1 MIEKRIAT
9 AVLLASLA
17 VGPAQPVLA
26 DSLGAGIVGGV
37 LGGIIS
43 GAIINEGNK
52 NRQQAPRNT
61 TTYYA
66 PAMSSAQRAQNVEV
80 QTALNYFGFPV
91 GGADGVLGAQS
102 RAQIA
107 QYQAFLGYPATGDLS
122 DFQQTLLVNGYN
134 RAIAGG
140 SATMQQAAANPM
152 GTRGLLITY
161 RDEMAGVNQPAA
173 KALMQPAPDMT
184 QTAQPVQPA
193 TQAPAAP
200 ANTTMAALPNFG
212 AGAAMTVSLA
222 SQCSKIGL
230 TTASNGG
237 FITVANMTDPNAA
250 LAEQFCMARTYAI
263 SQGEELQAKVQG
275 FTPDQIAQQC
285 QGFAP
290 AMKDY
295 IGELAMKPRDSVLS
309 DVSAFVG
316 KSGMAPAQLDA
327 TAKICL
333 SVGYRTDNMDVA
345 LASGLLLV
353 ALGEKPYAELIGHHL
368 SQGFGATTR
377 PDMALPWYQMSL
389 DALAAGQPA
398 IFAPGQPERAMLI
411 RKAAYAV
418 AGQADNA
425 PQPAALPSFAAPAP
439 AAATVSAAAGASQP
453 APAAGGASSTVDQLP
468 LAARLPFLLFRQ

>member
-1 MIEKRIAT
+1 MIQKRIAT

-17 VGPAQPVLA
+17 VGPVQPVFA

-37 LGGIIS
+37 LGGIIG
-43 GAIINEGNK
+43 GAIVNQGNK
-52 NRQQAPRNT
+52 NRQAPR
-61 TTYYA
+61 TTYYGTG
-66 PAMSSAQRAQNVEV
+66 MSSAQRSQNVEV
-80 QTALNYFGFPV
+80 QTALNYFDFPV

-107 QYQAFLGYPATGDLS
+107 QYQAFLGYPATGDLTE
-122 DFQQTLLVNGYN
+122 FQRTLLVNGYN

-152 GTRGLLITY
+152 GTRGLLIAY
-161 RDEMAGVNQPAA
+161 RDEMAGVNQPPA
-173 KALMQPAPDMT
+173 KALIQPST
-184 QTAQPVQPA
+184 QLTDTLQPVQPPA
-193 TQAPAAP
+193 TPAP
-200 ANTTMAALPNFG
+200 TTMAALPNFG
-212 AGAAMTVSLA
+212 AGAVMQVSLA

-295 IGELAMKPRDSVLS
+295 IGELAMKPRDAVLS
-309 DVSAFVG
+309 DVNGFVA
-316 KSGMAPAQLDA
+316 KSGMAPTQLDA

-353 ALGEKPYAELIGHHL
+353 ALGNKPYAELIGHHL

-377 PDMALPWYQMSL
+377 PDMALSWYQMSL

-398 IFAPGQPERAMLI
+398 VFAPGQPERTMLI
-411 RKAAYAV
+411 RKAAFAA
-418 AGQADNA
+418 AGQVDNT

-439 AAATVSAAAGASQP
+439 AATTTVSASATDSQP
-453 APAAGGASSTVDQLP
+453 APAAGGATSTVDGLP
-468 LAARLPFLLFRQ
+468 LAARLPFLLFKQ

>member
-1 MIEKRIAT
+1 MNQKRIAT
-9 AVLLASLA
+9 TVLLASLA
-17 VGPAQPVLA
+17 VGPVQPVFA
-26 DSLGAGIVGGV
+26 DSLGAGIAGGII
-37 LGGIIS
+37 GGIIS
-43 GAIINEGNK
+43 GAIINEGNR
-52 NRQQAPRNT
+52 NRRTT

-91 GGADGVLGAQS
+91 GGADGVLGGQS
-102 RAQIA
+102 RAQIS
-107 QYQAFLGYPATGDLS
+107 QYQAFLGDPATGDLS
-122 DFQQTLLVNGYN
+122 DFQRTLLVNGYN

-152 GTRGLLITY
+152 GTRGLLIAY
-161 RDEMAGVNQPAA
+161 RDEMAGVNQPPA
-173 KALMQPAPDMT
+173 KALMQPAPDTT
-184 QTAQPVQPA
+184 QTAQPVQPT
-193 TQAPAAP
+193 TQAPAAS

-212 AGAAMTVSLA
+212 AGAVMTVSLA

-263 SQGEELQAKVQG
+263 SQGEEMQAKVQG

-295 IGELAMKPRDSVLS
+295 IGELGMKPRDSVLG
-309 DVSAFVG
+309 DVNGFVARA
-316 KSGMAPAQLDA
+316 GMAPVQLDA

-377 PDMALPWYQMSL
+377 PDLALAWYQMGL

-398 IFAPGQPERAMLI
+398 VFAPGQPERASLI
-411 RKAAYAV
+411 RKAAFAV
-418 AGQADNA
+418 AGQADNT
-425 PQPAALPSFAAPAP
+425 PQPTALPSFAVPAAAAATSVSASAGDTQPAP
-439 AAATVSAAAGASQP
+439 AAAGAV
-453 APAAGGASSTVDQLP
+453 STVDQLP
-468 LAARLPFLLFRQ
+468 LAARLPFLLFKQ

>member
-1 MIEKRIAT
+1 MAP
-9 AVLLASLA
+9 V
-17 VGPAQPVLA
+17 QPVFA
-26 DSLGAGIVGGV
+26 DSLGAGLVGGV
-37 LGGIIS
+37 LGGIIG
-43 GAIINEGNK
+43 GAIVNQNNK
-52 NRQQAPRNT
+52 NRQNH
-61 TTYYA
+61 TYYA
-66 PAMSSAQRAQNVEV
+66 PAVSSGQRADNVQV

-91 GGADGVLGAQS
+91 GGADGVLGGQS

-107 QYQAFLGYPATGDLS
+107 QYQAFLGYPATGDLTP
-122 DFQQTLLVNGYN
+122 FQHDLLVNGYN

-152 GTRGLLITY
+152 GSRGLLITY
-161 RDEMAGVNQPAA
+161 RDEMAGVNQPPA
-173 KALMQPAPDMT
+173 KALMQPAPDVT
-184 QTAQPVQPA
+184 ETAQPQLM
-193 TQAPAAP
+193 QPAAP
-200 ANTTMAALPNFG
+200 AANTMATLPNFG
-212 AGAAMTVSLA
+212 AGAVMTVSLA

-263 SQGEELQAKVQG
+263 SQGEEMQAKVQG

-295 IGELAMKPRDSVLS
+295 IGELATKPRDAVLS
-309 DVSAFVG
+309 DVNGFVNH
-316 KSGMAPAQLDA
+316 SGMAPAQLDA

-353 ALGEKPYAELIGHHL
+353 ALGNKPYAELIGHHL
-368 SQGFGATTR
+368 SQGFGTTTR
-377 PDMALPWYQMSL
+377 PDMALSWYQMSL

-398 IFAPGQPERAMLI
+398 VFAPGQPERAMLI

-418 AGQADNA
+418 AGQADNS
-425 PQPAALPSFAAPAP
+425 PQPAALPSFAVPAP
-439 AAATVSAAAGASQP
+439 AAATTVSASASDAQP
-453 APAAGGASSTVDQLP
+453 APAAGGDATSTVDQLP
-468 LAARLPFLLFRQ
+468 LAARLPFLLFKQ

>member
-1 MIEKRIAT
+1 M
-9 AVLLASLA
+9 VLLASLEI
-17 VGPAQPVLA
+17 GPVRPVFA

-52 NRQQAPRNT
+52 NRQAPR

-66 PAMSSAQRAQNVEV
+66 PAMSSAQRAQNIEV

-102 RAQIA
+102 RAQIS
-107 QYQAFLGYPATGDLS
+107 QYQGFLGYPATGDLS
-122 DFQQTLLVNGYN
+122 DFQRTLLVNGYN

-140 SATMQQAAANPM
+140 AATMQQAQADPM

-161 RDEMAGVNQPAA
+161 RDEMMGVNQPAA
-173 KALMQPAPDMT
+173 KSLMQPAPDAT
-184 QTAQPVQPA
+184 QAVQPVQPA
-193 TQAPAAP
+193 PQAPAASV
-200 ANTTMAALPNFG
+200 NTTMAALPNFG
-212 AGAAMTVSLA
+212 AGAVMTVSLA

-263 SQGEELQAKVQG
+263 SKGEEMQAKVQG

-295 IGELAMKPRDSVLS
+295 IDELGMKPRDSVLG
-309 DVSAFVG
+309 DVSGFVARA
-316 KSGMAPAQLDA
+316 GMAPTQLDA

-345 LASGLLLV
+345 IASGLLLV
-353 ALGEKPYAELIGHHL
+353 ALNEKPYAELIGHHL
-368 SQGFGATTR
+368 SQGFGTTTR
-377 PDMALPWYQMSL
+377 PDLALAWYQMGL

-398 IFAPGQPERAMLI
+398 AFAPGQPERATLI
-411 RKAAYAV
+411 RKAAFAV
-418 AGQADNA
+418 AGQADNS
-425 PQPAALPSFAAPAP
+425 PQPAALPSFAVP
-439 AAATVSAAAGASQP
+439 AAPTTTVSASAGATQP
-453 APAAGGASSTVDQLP
+453 APATAGTTSTVDQLP
-468 LAARLPFLLFRQ
+468 LAARLPFLLFKQ